1 MNNPQSPK
9 NSRLREGDMKAKK
22 ANKSGNRNYSLT
34 SSLNMEIINYKIQQS
49 RLSNSYPV
57 CKVGLWFNSLS
68 NPEHGEVNLIEV
80 RV

>member
-1 MNNPQSPK
+1 MNASQSPK
-9 NSRLREGDMKAKK
+9 NSRLGEA
-22 ANKSGNRNYSLT
+22 
-34 SSLNMEIINYKIQQS
+34 NMEIINYKIQQS